1 MARRHVHMKKLWGCI
16 KQHKVEIT
24 AALSVIAMLV
34 WFDFDDDA
42 IFQLYEMIFGRPD
55 NTF

>member
-1 MARRHVHMKKLWGCI
+1 MKKLWGCI